1 MISLPTIQ
9 DKPQSIN
16 SAIGTNSPAGFKQ
29 RSRIIP
35 IFFIISVFC
44 VIGLLVTFDLIFQ
57 FPSLQPSIEQ
67 ATLLLGG

>member
-16 SAIGTNSPAGFKQ
+16 SAIGTNPPAG
-29 RSRIIP
+29 SRIIP
-35 IFFIISVFC
+35 IFFIIAVFC
-44 VIGLLVTFDLIFQ
+44 VIGLLVTIDLTFQ
-57 FPSLQPSIEQ
+57 FPSSQPSIEQ